1 MNLNTIIRDNSK
13 LRLQV
18 KQEAASVP
26 NLPSKLLNILNTE
39 VSSIKSGH
47 LGVEN
52 IPVYYTDNP
61 FPRDT
66 LGWYVVVRTVEERD
80 KISCCDRLPNMVV
93 LVVGDDLSFKEYS
106 LQGDNICEDPHW
118 VEITDKDFDVILT
131 ENYSNL
137 DLTTE
142 IKTQKDL
149 NNVLIKILTE
159 LQTLQGDKHF
169 IFDQFD
175 AKSTWTIT
183 HNMNKF
189 PSVYTVD
196 TANSVVEGLVEYIDK
211 NSLIVTFNFPFSGK
225 AYLN

>member
-13 LRLQV
+13 LILQV
-18 KQEAASVP
+18 KQEAVSVP
-26 NLPSKLLNILNTE
+26 NMSSKLLNILNTE
-39 VSSIKSGH
+39 VSSIKSGP
-47 LGVEN
+47 LDVEN
-52 IPVYYTDNP
+52 IPVHDTDNP
-61 FPRDT
+61 FT
-66 LGWYVVVRTVEERD
+66 KGSSGWYVVVKTVEERD
-80 KISCCDRLPNMVV
+80 SISCCDRLPNMVV
-93 LVVGDDLSFKEYS
+93 LVVGSDFSFKEYS
-106 LQGDNICEDPHW
+106 LQGDKICEEPQW

-159 LQTLQGDKHF
+159 LQSLQGDKHF

-211 NSLIVTFNFPFSGK
+211 NSLIVMFNFPFSGK